1 MHFHIL
7 QRLIDILVN
16 GEIEA
21 WFKPKAP
28 KHTQGVIFEGNQRL
42 QGSSYN
48 MILDITQATFGV
60 ILDFS
65 GVDVVEKTVDGE
77 IPS

>member
-1 MHFHIL
+1 
-7 QRLIDILVN
+7 
-16 GEIEA
+16 
-21 WFKPKAP
+21 
-28 KHTQGVIFEGNQRL
+28 
-42 QGSSYN
+42 